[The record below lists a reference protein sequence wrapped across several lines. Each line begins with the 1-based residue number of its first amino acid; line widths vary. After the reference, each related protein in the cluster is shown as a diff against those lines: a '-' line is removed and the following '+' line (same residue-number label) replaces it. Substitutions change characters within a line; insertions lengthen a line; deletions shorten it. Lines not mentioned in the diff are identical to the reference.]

1 MSAPA
6 APSTIVVERE
16 PPLLTLTLNRPE
28 ALNALSPVL
37 LEELNAALRDAEAD
51 PETRVLLITGA
62 PRGGGR
68 PNFSAGADLKA
79 SGGPSQSPA
88 GEPLAHTLDAAREL
102 ASGVGPAHQSRF
114 NEVFGY
120 LERMST
126 PSIAVVDGICTTG
139 GLELIL
145 ACDLR
150 VVGEAVQISDWHTKN
165 LAAIGGA
172 GVTTRLPRLIGAGR
186 AKEMLWTG
194 RPVGGDEAVR
204 IGLANS
210 VHPSAELLDRAKEL
224 ASSIAAMSPF
234 AVAASKAVVNAS
246 AQQETQESIRYAE
259 LWSSLIAL
267 QKEAAGTPPPPSPLG
282 RERSAQP

>member
-1 MSAPA
+1 MSMPSV
-6 APSTIVVERE
+6 PSTILVERD
-16 PPLLTLTLNRPE
+16 PPILTLTLNRPE

-37 LEELNAALRDAEAD
+37 LEELDTALRESEAD
-51 PETRVLLITGA
+51 AETRVVLIAGA

-79 SGGPSQSPA
+79 SGGPSASPP

-114 NEVFGY
+114 NVVFGY

-150 VVGEAVQISDWHTKN
+150 VVGEAAQISDWHTRN

-172 GVTTRLPRLIGAGR
+172 GVTTRLPKLVGAAR

-194 RPVGGDEAVR
+194 RTVGAEEAVR
-204 IGLANS
+204 IGLANA
-210 VHPSAELLDRAKEL
+210 VHPSGELLEHAKEL
-224 ASSIAAMSPF
+224 AREIAAMSPF

-267 QKEAAGTPPPPSPLG
+267 QKEATGTPPPPSPLG
-282 RERSAQP
+282 R